1 MKIILKVG
9 YLIMAKRLRKKTT
22 IATNTLMVFPND
34 TNDIGTMYGGKL
46 IEVMDMIGGICARR
60 FSSHKAVTASIED
73 MQFIQPVGKG
83 DIVEFKSV
91 VIYTGT
97 TSLIVKTK
105 VTKEGYS
112 EKKTLCARA
121 YFIYVAIDK
130 NRKPVEV
137 PELIVETEKE
147 ILNQQIGAEI
157 KKRQAL
163 EEKRFQIE
171 LKENL

>member
-1 MKIILKVG
+1 MKIILKAG

>member
-1 MKIILKVG
+1 
-9 YLIMAKRLRKKTT
+9 MAERLRKKTT
-22 IATNTLMVFPND
+22 IATNTLMVFPKD
-34 TNDIGTMYGGKL
+34 TNDIGTMYGGRL
-46 IEVMDMIGGICARR
+46 IEVMDMVGGICARR
-60 FSSHKAVTASIED
+60 FSGHKAVTASIED
-73 MQFIQPVGKG
+73 MQFVQPIDRG
-83 DIVEFKSV
+83 DVVEFKSV
-91 VIYTGT
+91 VIYTGN
-97 TSLIVKTK
+97 TSLIIKTK

-112 EKKTLCARA
+112 EEKTLCARA
-121 YFIYVAIDK
+121 YFVYVAIDE
-130 NRKPVEV
+130 NRKPVRV